1 MTENVVD
8 QISLLIQLKQ
18 YLARLTVSEVTS
30 RSTKPL
36 IMETLPEIK
45 TKILS
50 EGFKKWK
57 KIAAKHI
64 GIIFDSDKDAAMEV
78 AKR

>member
-1 MTENVVD
+1 MTENLID
-8 QISLLIQLKQ
+8 QVSPLIQLKQ
-18 YLARLTVSEVTS
+18 YLAKLTVSEAPS
-30 RSTKPL
+30 RYIKPL
-36 IMETLPEIK
+36 IMETIPEIK

-57 KIAAKHI
+57 KIAAKHVS
-64 GIIFDSDKDAAMEV
+64 IIFDSDKDATMEV